1 MEEPNPIIEHGA
13 FKGRPLSTVPLN
25 YLLWIIKIMKN
36 VPDEWTRH
44 IEKRQ
49 KEGKYGADTDNN
61 NAE

>member
-25 YLLWIIKIMKN
+25 YLLWIIKIRRTYL
-36 VPDEWTRH
+36 EWTRH
-44 IEKRQ
+44 SEQRQ

>member
-25 YLLWIIKIMKN
+25 YLLWLIKVMKN

-44 IEKRQ
+44 IEQRQ
-49 KEGKYGADTDNN
+49 KEEKYGADTDNN
-61 NAE
+61 NSE